1 MPVSLKTRCP
11 RSGARMMFLQTTL
24 QVMCHSDIPTFI
36 IATFQN
42 VNPMHVHNSILRRV
56 KASPTRRTQN
66 CFAAHATVRYTA
78 CHVENCLP
86 QFSLRGSGGG
96 TRRRINAALRFC
108 GHASVDKIFSL
119 RFESRSEN
127 SRNQK
132 HPQGVLLIYDAP
144 GVGLEPTTYS
154 LTGSHSTIELPRNIS
169 VVNFTNDFGEYIE
182 KETS

>member
-96 TRRRINAALRFC
+96 PLPRARFDALASKLLSALLPRPHLLMGPAAL
-108 GHASVDKIFSL
+108 A
-119 RFESRSEN
+119 FES
-127 SRNQK
+127 
-132 HPQGVLLIYDAP
+132 HPK
-144 GVGLEPTTYS
+144 
-154 LTGSHSTIELPRNIS
+154 
-169 VVNFTNDFGEYIE
+169 E
-182 KETS
+182 KQ